1 MANQLSDFYSTIEE
15 WEKFISSIN
24 VRKIVNPYDKA
35 WVQKIKRHYKTYG
48 WEMNLYAEQKK
59 RLEMIKE
66 EMDKKEK

>member
-1 MANQLSDFYSTIEE
+1 MSNQLLDFYKDKEE

-35 WVQKIKRHYKTYG
+35 WVQKIKKHYKNYG
-48 WEMNLYAEQKK
+48 WEMNLYADQKK

-66 EMDKKEK
+66 EIDKLAK